1 MRSHFFFTRKI
12 LIFPLIFLT
21 GALLFAQTPQDD
33 YDELEALLNSII
45 QNQEKEEEPI
55 DITEVEEQKDVLV
68 ESGETTTPEDFFEQK
83 EGTEEALVESEE
95 APVPEEFFEQEK
107 EATPQ
112 EEFFEQEKETAETD
126 LPPSSE
132 NKSETEPATESEPKP
147 EAPIKAEP
155 EPANEP
161 ETHKYEALAMI
172 RYKNNDTVSFRLK
185 GSLAP
190 GPYILGLAF
199 SAGYTAYKLIQPFY
213 FGGFIEPHIGF
224 PQKNFPYKYQMD
236 GSSISSPLIVGG
248 KLYVPFGI
256 CVYPFQRNIEFF
268 VDIAPGITMN
278 MLWNRQFGKKS
289 ISSRLF
295 AGFYGVIRTGASY
308 KNFSVFLEG
317 TYDAV
322 TGFGVSLG
330 FGYNL
335 SINYTTHLEEEAP
348 KSLED

>member
-1 MRSHFFFTRKI
+1 MRRHSFFSRKI
-12 LIFPLIFLT
+12 LVFPLIFLT
-21 GALLFAQTPQDD
+21 GALLFGQTPQDD

-45 QNQEKEEEPI
+45 QNQEAAEEEPV
-55 DITEVEEQKDVLV
+55 DIIEIEEDVEQETLVQESVEQ
-68 ESGETTTPEDFFEQK
+68 
-83 EGTEEALVESEE
+83 EE
-95 APVPEEFFEQEK
+95 APEEE
-107 EATPQ
+107 T
-112 EEFFEQEKETAETD
+112 EESTTEETLPPDETAE
-126 LPPSSE
+126 
-132 NKSETEPATESEPKP
+132 EPADETTAIPEEQPKQ
-147 EAPIKAEP
+147 
-155 EPANEP
+155 EPAKEK

-185 GSLAP
+185 GSIAP

-199 SAGYTAYKLIQPFY
+199 SSGYTAYKLIQPFY

-295 AGFYGVIRTGASY
+295 TGFYGAIRTGASY

-330 FGYNL
+330 IGYNL
-335 SINYTTHLEEEAP
+335 PITYTTHLEEEAP
-348 KSLED
+348 KSLEDQ